1 MLVDK
6 TSGHNPYYIKPYSQQ
21 LKEEAAPKDGA
32 AQENAAYQ
40 VDISADTM
48 LINAK
53 TFKNIDASQLRAL
66 TPEEMQA
73 KREEKESQES
83 RTVWGGTA
91 LEACEYDYELN
102 HPSNEVLIDGETLI
116 SWAIQMHQNDKAAEN
131 AGNLNRLSGSLD
143 KALSKF
149 LNVYEKI
156 TAGGASSFREYN
168 LTFAAMTFEA
178 ETRTNDQK
186 AANRIE
192 RGQFTNAEYQQAK
205 SYAQNL
211 QQKAG
216 VFVLVNLGTSSQRFE
231 TSIDSSYNNSLVK
244 VGIKELGFM
253 AEHKEAESIWVSAI
267 QGKYHNHGEI
277 VQALKNRGLSDTAAA
292 YTEHLQKAVRGKV
305 YTMNNVL
312 NNNFTRETGA
322 LWASS
327 TGFNGREVSDTN
339 YRKLQQQAGIENG
352 SNLTYSVRELN
363 RALNQAIEDNNNLY
377 HAPGSRAPVSWR
389 ILDDGS
395 VIRTDT

>member
-1 MLVDK
+1 
-6 TSGHNPYYIKPYSQQ
+6 
-21 LKEEAAPKDGA
+21 
-32 AQENAAYQ
+32 
-40 VDISADTM
+40 
-48 LINAK
+48 
-53 TFKNIDASQLRAL
+53 
-66 TPEEMQA
+66 
-73 KREEKESQES
+73 
-83 RTVWGGTA
+83 
-91 LEACEYDYELN
+91 
-102 HPSNEVLIDGETLI
+102 
-116 SWAIQMHQNDKAAEN
+116 
-131 AGNLNRLSGSLD
+131 
-143 KALSKF
+143 
-149 LNVYEKI
+149 
-156 TAGGASSFREYN
+156 
-168 LTFAAMTFEA
+168 MTFEA

-267 QGKYHNHGEI
+267 QGKYHNQGEI

-305 YTMNNVL
+305 YTMDNVL